1 MVDPEKVMISTLKAA
16 STAQNYPWKLTA
28 KEFPLLDVR
37 DAALT
42 DEVRTAVS
50 EYNLNRRK

>member
-1 MVDPEKVMISTLKAA
+1 MISTLKAA